1 MSYNNSVSEKD
12 QSAFPTI
19 TVLDVSEEKRNE
31 DNKAAQRNCC
41 GCITEQVGV
50 VIILSFY
57 FFYGLLNTL
66 SSLSSLASSDYNLRD
81 KIILIISAV
90 LYIVMTAIGVTGTI
104 AIRKGN
110 IVLLRR
116 LSIALWIFT
125 VTIFKFNIAVYIT
138 EVVFK
143 DEYVQACLS
152 AQKDTENQGFDASN
166 WDCKDFI
173 TAILVRDA
181 LKIAIFSTLSFY
193 FAHVIKRYSRR
204 INTEPKYKY
213 YNNDNQRTP
222 TYMVYETRPP
232 TAHDWIPPPTYTVK
246 TSPVQDSAQESNEK
260 A

>member
-19 TVLDVSEEKRNE
+19 TVLDVSEEKRYE
-31 DNKAAQRNCC
+31 DKTVQRKCC

-66 SSLSSLASSDYNLRD
+66 SSLSSLASSDYILRD
-81 KIILIISAV
+81 KIILIISAI
-90 LYIVMTAIGVTGTI
+90 LYIFMTAIGITGTI

-110 IVLLRR
+110 TVLLRR

-125 VTIFKFNIAVYIT
+125 TLMFKFNIAVFIT

-143 DEYVQACLS
+143 DEYLQACLS
-152 AQKDTENQGFDASN
+152 AQQETENQGFDASN

-173 TAILVRDA
+173 NAILVRDA
-181 LKIAIFSTLSFY
+181 LKVAIFGVLSFY
-193 FAHVIKRYSRR
+193 FAYVVARYSRR
-204 INTEPKYKY
+204 TKNEPLRRQYS
-213 YNNDNQRTP
+213 NDDQRTP
-222 TYMVYETRPP
+222 TYVVYETRPP

-246 TSPVQDSAQESNEK
+246 TSPVQDSMQEVDQK

>member
-19 TVLDVSEEKRNE
+19 TVLDVSEEKRCE
-31 DNKAAQRNCC
+31 DKTAQRKCC

-66 SSLSSLASSDYNLRD
+66 SSFSSLASSDYNLRD
-81 KIILIISAV
+81 KIILIISAI
-90 LYIVMTAIGVTGTI
+90 LNIAMTAIGVTGII

-116 LSIALWIFT
+116 LSIAFWIFT
-125 VTIFKFNIAVYIT
+125 VTYFKFNIAVYIT
-138 EVVFK
+138 DVVFK

-152 AQKDTENQGFDASN
+152 AQQDTENQGFDASN
-166 WDCKDFI
+166 LDCKVFI

-181 LKIAIFSTLSFY
+181 LKITIFSALSFY
-193 FAHVIKRYSRR
+193 FAYVIKRYSRR
-204 INTEPKYKY
+204 INTEPNYKY

-246 TSPVQDSAQESNEK
+246 TSPVQDSAQEFNEK